1 MKKSPQKNRYKIS
14 TKLAQGLLLLAV
26 FWGAM
31 AHAQSGYSQNGYG
44 NSIAAVPE
52 PGIWLAQNDSDR
64 GWRSKSD
71 VMREA
76 KRRYDAR
83 VLKIT
88 LNEKRGVYRVRLLM
102 PNGKVR
108 VVSINAKR

>member
-1 MKKSPQKNRYKIS
+1 MILLPNTFKSMLR
-14 TKLAQGLLLLAV
+14 LRALR
-26 FWGAM
+26 
-31 AHAQSGYSQNGYG
+31 
-44 NSIAAVPE
+44 AAVCALAFVLMVAPAVNAQMDYGHSISRQPE
-52 PGIWLAQNDSDR
+52 IRSWVADNDSGD
-64 GWRSKSD
+64 GWRSKAE

-88 LNEKRGVYRVRLLM
+88 LNEKREIYRVRLLM

-108 VVSINAKR
+108 VVSVSARR